1 MTGEDPI
8 NNGYCEKFVT
18 DKIGYTRQ
26 CKLKAKHGDLC
37 RIHHKI
43 KLKQNK
49 ENTMM
54 IKNNKVKVKKIKKKD
69 SAKNTI
75 LARESKEIIDYNYL
89 DRVFH
94 HNLMNLYG
102 SWKEIDQKEYIELS
116 KEFWPI
122 EIIINTLTHQINN
135 SNMENPYSIFP
146 NNPFTRKLFTPGD
159 LIHLRDVIKELKIS
173 INISLKLLLE
183 QPKRSIVY
191 IYKEASGYLDRHSIL
206 LMSLL
211 QQYLR
216 FMTINYKN
224 SQNNYLGF
232 WVQKDMKF
240 TPFEELYN
248 DFKQVP
254 YQIFNGGNIL
264 ANPYREYL
272 KYVLKDLEIDEI
284 VPTDDMFLELIK

>member
-1 MTGEDPI
+1 MVEDP
-8 NNGYCEKFVT
+8 NKGYCTKLVT
-18 DKIGYTRQ
+18 DKTGNTRQ

-43 KLKQNK
+43 KLTQDKENTLKNMNDKININKEDRKNNK
-49 ENTMM
+49 ENNIVLT
-54 IKNNKVKVKKIKKKD
+54 KNK
-69 SAKNTI
+69 
-75 LARESKEIIDYNYL
+75 IDYNYL
-89 DRVFH
+89 DRIFP

-102 SWKEIDQKEYIELS
+102 SWKEIDEREYIELS

-122 EIIINTLTHQINN
+122 EIIINTITHQINN
-135 SNMENPYSIFP
+135 SNMENPYPIFP
-146 NNPFTRKLFTPGD
+146 NNPFTRKLFTPAD
-159 LIHLRDVIKELKIS
+159 LLHLRNKIKELKIA

-183 QPKRSIVY
+183 QPERSIIY

-224 SQNNYLGF
+224 SQNNYIGF
-232 WVQKDMKF
+232 WVKKDMHI
-240 TPFEELYN
+240 TQFEELYN

-254 YQIFNGGNIL
+254 YQIFNGSDIL
-264 ANPYREYL
+264 INPYREYL
-272 KYVLKDLEIDEI
+272 KYVLKELEIDEI
-284 VPTDDMFLELIK
+284 MPTDDKFLEIIS